1 MEPIWRMNIP
11 ASLDEHERRILAA
24 LQQDGRLSMQELA
37 EKVGLSVSPTWRRVR
52 ALEERGVIQRY
63 AALLDPE
70 RIGLPE
76 CVVAQV
82 TLDRQLR
89 ADALAFE
96 RVMLARP
103 EVLECFAMTG
113 DADYMIRVAIRDTR
127 SYERFLQE
135 AIFSLPFVRNVRSS
149 FALRTVKLTTAL
161 PV

>member
-1 MEPIWRMNIP
+1 MNLSP
-11 ASLDEHERRILAA
+11 RLDEPERRILTV

-37 EKVGLSVSPTWRRVR
+37 DRIGLSVSPTWRRVR

-70 RIGLPE
+70 RVGLPE

-82 TLDRQLR
+82 TLDRQQR
-89 ADALAFE
+89 ADAEAFE

-113 DADYMIRVAIRDTR
+113 DADYLIRVAIRDTR
-127 SYERFLQE
+127 AYERFLQE
-135 AIFSLPFVRNVRSS
+135 AIFALPFVRNVRSS
-149 FALRTVKLTTAL
+149 FALRAVKLTTAL

>member
-1 MEPIWRMNIP
+1 MNVSM
-11 ASLDEHERRILAA
+11 ALDEHERRILAA

-37 EKVGLSVSPTWRRVR
+37 DRIGLSVSPTWRRVR
-52 ALEERGVIQRY
+52 SLEERGIIQRY
-63 AALLDPE
+63 TALLDPE

-82 TLDRQLR
+82 TLDRQNR
-89 ADALAFE
+89 ADAQAFE
-96 RVMLARP
+96 QVMVARP

-113 DADYMIRVAIRDTR
+113 DADYMIRVAIPDTR
-127 SYERFLQE
+127 AYERFLQE
-135 AIFSLPFVRNVRSS
+135 AIFALPFVRNVRSS